1 MINTQVKYRPRSVKE
16 FVFANSTLES
26 KIAQY
31 TSGNTMTPLVLHG
44 PHGTGKSLL
53 AELIPKAIDG
63 EGVKVTKVTG
73 EDLNTKKEVRSTFTR
88 SATFD
93 RLFEVNGQ
101 SRSYTIVEEVNFE
114 TKAKGAL
121 RVAMDEMEGR
131 DLLIFTT
138 NELDKMDTGLQ
149 SRANKV
155 EVVAAPP
162 KAFLGR
168 AKFILAQEGVL
179 VAPELLLEVLESVYD
194 RYQDNREYYK
204 ALDEIIYRSMA
215 CN

>member
-1 MINTQVKYRPRSVKE
+1 MINTQIKYRPKSVNE

-31 TSGNTMTPLVLHG
+31 TSGNTMTPLVLYG

-53 AELIPKAIDG
+53 AELIPKAVDG
-63 EGVKVTKVTG
+63 NGVKVTKVTG
-73 EDLNTKKEVRSTFTR
+73 EDLNTKKEVRNTFTR

-93 RLFEVNGQ
+93 RLFEVDGQ

-114 TKAKGAL
+114 TKSKGAL

-138 NELDKMDTGLQ
+138 NELDKMDSGLQ

-155 EVVAAPP
+155 EVLAVPP
-162 KAFLGR
+162 DRFLSR
-168 AKFILAQEGVL
+168 AQFILKEEGVVIEAEVVL
-179 VAPELLLEVLESVYD
+179 DVLETVYD

-204 ALDEIIYRSMA
+204 ALDEIIYRTKSKK
-215 CN
+215 

>member
-1 MINTQVKYRPRSVKE
+1 MINTQFKYRPKSINE
-16 FVFANSTLES
+16 FVFADSTIES
-26 KIAQY
+26 KISQY
-31 TSGNTMTPLVLHG
+31 VSGNTMTPLVLFG
-44 PHGTGKSLL
+44 SHGTGKSLL
-53 AELIPKAIDG
+53 AELIPKAVDG
-63 EGVKVTKVTG
+63 NGVKVTKVTG
-73 EDLNTKKEVRSTFTR
+73 EDLNTKKEVRNTFTR

-93 RLFEVNGQ
+93 RLFEIDGQ

-138 NELDKMDTGLQ
+138 NELDKMDSGLQ

-155 EVVAAPP
+155 EVLAVPP
-162 KAFLGR
+162 DRFLPR
-168 AKFILAQEGVL
+168 AQFILKEEGVMIEADVVL
-179 VAPELLLEVLESVYD
+179 NVLETVYD

-204 ALDEIIYRSMA
+204 ALDEIIYRTKSQK
-215 CN
+215 